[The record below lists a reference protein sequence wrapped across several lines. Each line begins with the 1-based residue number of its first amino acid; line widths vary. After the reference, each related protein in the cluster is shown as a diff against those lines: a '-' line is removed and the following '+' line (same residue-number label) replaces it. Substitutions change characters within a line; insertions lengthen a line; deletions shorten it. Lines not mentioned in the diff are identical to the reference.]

1 MNSPTDHRF
10 PAETNRSGPWL
21 LDPKALEELDRII
34 NDHWRKLEKRREAL
48 LGKDIEE
55 FKKKYVGLEKQHRTE
70 VDRLVRDYK
79 EKSIFSKRWKLLY
92 VYVKDAPRYSHE
104 SFEAASQDMRLLRE
118 APIGFVLDVLS
129 GETRCEVSVGVYS
142 PDLKIKI
149 EPDDVPEAQGVF
161 SAVYE
166 WARELQRHTIGRR
179 IWGRIADYR
188 RTILFLGLVLY
199 GLLFFATQDTILAA
213 TRDQLSALY
222 QQGITDNNVIE
233 AVKLLAHLQTREPV
247 VTPWLMAYY
256 PLIYIYLTIALYV
269 RPRVVIGIG
278 RGRDWL
284 MVWKVWRIAILA
296 PVVYLVLP
304 EIVDRLRSLFFPAP

>member
-1 MNSPTDHRF
+1 MNTSTDHRF
-10 PAETNRSGPWL
+10 PAETYLGGPWL
-21 LDPKALEELDRII
+21 LDAKALEELDRII
-34 NDHWRKLEKRREAL
+34 YNHWHKLEKRREAL
-48 LGKDIEE
+48 LEKDTEE
-55 FKKKYVGLEKQHRTE
+55 FKKKYVGLEKKHRRE
-70 VDRLVRDYK
+70 VDRIVSDYK
-79 EKSIFSKRWKLLY
+79 EQSIFSKRWKLLY

-118 APIGFVLDVLS
+118 APIGFVLDVFS

-142 PDLKIKI
+142 SALGIKI
-149 EPDDVPEAQGVF
+149 EPDDVPEAQGMF

-179 IWGRIADYR
+179 IWGKIANYS

-199 GLLFFATQDTILAA
+199 GLLFFKTQDTNLAA
-213 TRDQLSALY
+213 TRDQLSTLY

-247 VTPWLMAYY
+247 VTPWLIAYY
-256 PLIYIYLTIALYV
+256 PLIYLYLVIALFV
-269 RPRVVIGIG
+269 RPGVVIGIG

-284 MVWKVWRIAILA
+284 MFWKFWRLAILA
-296 PVVYLVLP
+296 PIIYLVLP
-304 EIVDRLRSLFFPAP
+304 EIVDRVRSLFFPVP